1 VIGNAA
7 FYCMSSGMYF
17 LGAVGLIN
25 SLRLAGHFEPIFLLD
40 CGLTAEQR
48 ELLAPHVTLV
58 PAPDDREPFMLKTFL
73 PHRHPA
79 EVMILIDVDMVVTRP
94 LTELCQVASTGH
106 VVAVKH
112 PRDRFV
118 PEWGELLGLGSAR
131 RHPYVSSALV
141 FLGGSA
147 GHDVIRT
154 MHEVQDR
161 IDFDRTL
168 FRSTLP
174 EYPHVDPAVAD
185 AAVADYPFFFADQDL
200 LNAILATRVG
210 ADRIVTLDP
219 PLAALPPFEGLAVV
233 DEGSLRCTY
242 RDGTEPYAVHH
253 HTSKPWL
260 EPTYHGVYSR
270 LLRRALIGDDL
281 AVRVPERD
289 LPLRLQSG
297 LRAFAARRRVNIRER
312 VRWHLGEPLKARI
325 RAIRGRTTGGAR

>member
-1 VIGNAA
+1 MIGSTA

-17 LGAVGLIN
+17 LGAVGLVN

-48 ELLAPHVTLV
+48 ALLAPHVTLV

-73 PHRHPA
+73 PLRHPA
-79 EVMILIDVDMVVTRP
+79 EVMVLIDVDMVVTRP
-94 LTELCQVASTGH
+94 LTDLCQMASTGRI
-106 VVAVKH
+106 VAVKH
-112 PRDRFV
+112 PHDRFV
-118 PEWGELLGLGSAR
+118 SEWGEHLGLGVAHR
-131 RHPYVSSALV
+131 YPYVSSALV
-141 FLGGSA
+141 FLGGAA
-147 GHDVIRT
+147 GQGVLRR
-154 MHEVQDR
+154 MHEAQDR

-168 FRSTLP
+168 FRTTLP
-174 EYPHVDPAVAD
+174 EYPYVDPTVAD

-200 LNAILATRVG
+200 LNAILTTRVG
-210 ADRIVTLDP
+210 VDRIVRLDP
-219 PLAALPPFEGLAVV
+219 TLVALPPFEGLTVV
-233 DEGSLRCTY
+233 DEGSLRCAY

-289 LPLRLQSG
+289 LPLRLRRG
-297 LRAFAARRRVNIRER
+297 LRAFAARTRVNARER
-312 VRWHLGEPLKARI
+312 VRWHVREPLRGRM
-325 RAIRGRTTGGAR
+325 RAIRGQTTGGAG